1 MKNLI
6 LSVLI
11 LTGASVFAASKTLV
25 VAVKGMHCASCAAD
39 LTKTFSA
46 MPEVAKCDV
55 SLKEKKATLELKD
68 GMTLDK
74 AVIAKT
80 VEGAGF
86 KIGAVTEKK

>member
-1 MKNLI
+1 MKKLI

-11 LTGASVFAASKTLV
+11 LTGASAFAAGKTLV
-25 VAVKGMHCASCAAD
+25 VGVKGMHCASCATD

-55 SLKEKKATLELKD
+55 SLKEKKATLEIKE

-74 AVIAKT
+74 KVIGKT
-80 VEGAGF
+80 IEDAGF
-86 KIGAVTEKK
+86 TIGSVTEKK